1 MKEHPISEL
10 LQSVVTKMG
19 TMVDV
24 NLVVGDAI
32 TSHESII
39 IPVSKVRC
47 GFVSGGLDQKKNRLD
62 GDDAY
67 PFGGGAGGTILITP
81 VAFLVCQEKEVKV
94 LHLNESSHQFD
105 RIIDTLSKMLEKVFN
120 KNQETNSKQELE
132 IYRVEK

>member
-10 LQSVVTKMG
+10 LQSVINKMG

-47 GFVSGGLDQKKNRLD
+47 GFISGGFDQKKNRLD

-81 VAFLVCQEKEVKV
+81 VAFWLPRKGSQSFAFKRIV
-94 LHLNESSHQFD
+94 HQFD
-105 RIIDTLSKMLEKVFN
+105 RIIDTISRMIEKAFT
-120 KNQETNSKQELE
+120 KRAEQTKEPE
-132 IYRVEK
+132 IYQVEK

>member
-47 GFVSGGLDQKKNRLD
+47 GFISGGFDQKKNRLD

-105 RIIDTLSKMLEKVFN
+105 RIIDTISRMIEKAFT
-120 KNQETNSKQELE
+120 KRAEQTKEPE
-132 IYRVEK
+132 IYQVEK